1 MRALPVTLVGSGV
14 ALVAALCF
22 ATLGPLSSIAY
33 DRGVE
38 PLGLVFWRAAIG
50 AVFLGVVVA
59 AQVRR
64 GSAAPSLLRLPH
76 GSQLGLLLATAMSLG
91 INIAI
96 FSALALLPVAVA
108 LLTFYTYPAMVA
120 AAAMLTRREPVTPT
134 RLGALLLALAGMA
147 LVVAGPLDPGGGEAL
162 NPAGIVLA
170 LTAAACQTV
179 FVLIGRDGYPEVPP
193 ALATVVILGGTAAG
207 VVVTTLLTGSFLV
220 ISGPV
225 ASPNVWSLL
234 LFAGIAGAG
243 IPTTMMLVAIRLL
256 GGVRT
261 GILMLFEPVAGSML
275 AALLLGQV
283 LVPLQIVGGV
293 LVLGAALLLQR
304 THEPGLAEDEPSPA
318 DLAKP

>member
-1 MRALPVTLVGSGV
+1 MRALPVTLVGTGV
-14 ALVAALCF
+14 ALGAALCF
-22 ATLGPLSSIAY
+22 ATLGPLSRVVY

-50 AVFLGVVVA
+50 ALFLLVVVA
-59 AQVRR
+59 VRSGR
-64 GSAAPSLLRLPH
+64 GTPVPSLIRLPH
-76 GSQLGLLLATAMSLG
+76 SSQLGLLLATAMGLG

-96 FSALALLPVAVA
+96 FSALSLLPVAVA

-120 AAAMLTRREPVTPT
+120 AAAMLTRREPVTWT
-134 RLGALLLALAGMA
+134 RLGALLLALTGMA

-193 ALATVVILGGTAAG
+193 ALATVVILGGAAAG
-207 VVVTTLLTGSFLV
+207 IAIAVLLAGQFV
-220 ISGPV
+220 MISGPV
-225 ASPNVWSLL
+225 SSPDVWSLL

-243 IPTTMMLVAIRLL
+243 IPSTMMLVAIRLL

-261 GILMLFEPVAGSML
+261 GILMLFEPVAGTML
-275 AALLLGQV
+275 AALLLGEVLAPIQV
-283 LVPLQIVGGV
+283 VGGI